1 MSIPKTEKTINN
13 DTNIYLISFLITF
26 IFLNNENNTNGI
38 VITLPNKNDS
48 GLIKKLN
55 TYATEIRIKK
65 IFTFASK
72 ICFNKNIKVEKLK
85 ISAVAV

>member
-1 MSIPKTEKTINN
+1 MSIPNTEKTINN
-13 DTNIYLISFLITF
+13 ETNIYLISFLITF

-38 VITLPNKNDS
+38 VTTLPNKNDS

-55 TYATEIRIKK
+55 IYTAEIRIKK